1 MTEKEEG
8 KLKQLKAG
16 MRQKETECK
25 RCPYH
30 VFRSKEHC
38 ENCSVRDTIHNLSI
52 QIMEIQGGHSKVQLE
67 GITAIMAVCGI
78 IAIEAA
84 VFTGLSICAGCILS
98 QRNNN
103 DGKKKRK
110 NKKRRKTQ

>member
-30 VFRSKEHC
+30 VFRSKEHS
-38 ENCSVRDTIHNLSI
+38 ENYNVRDTIQNMSNQIIKI
-52 QIMEIQGGHSKVQLE
+52 QR
-67 GITAIMAVCGI
+67 AY
-78 IAIEAA
+78 
-84 VFTGLSICAGCILS
+84 
-98 QRNNN
+98 
-103 DGKKKRK
+103 K
-110 NKKRRKTQ
+110 NTT

>member
-38 ENCSVRDTIHNLSI
+38 ENCSVRDTIYNC
-52 QIMEIQGGHSKVQLE
+52 QFRAWNFRGHSKVQLE
-67 GITAIMAVCGI
+67 GITAIMAAC
-78 IAIEAA
+78 
-84 VFTGLSICAGCILS
+84 
-98 QRNNN
+98 
-103 DGKKKRK
+103 
-110 NKKRRKTQ
+110 

>member
-38 ENCSVRDTIHNLSI
+38 EKTTMTEERS
-52 QIMEIQGGHSKVQLE
+52 
-67 GITAIMAVCGI
+67 
-78 IAIEAA
+78 
-84 VFTGLSICAGCILS
+84 
-98 QRNNN
+98 
-103 DGKKKRK
+103 
-110 NKKRRKTQ
+110 RKTSGKTRKGEKHNDRTTAEKI

>member
-1 MTEKEEG
+1 MHRKGRKPMTEKEEG

-52 QIMEIQGGHSKVQLE
+52 QIMEIQG
-67 GITAIMAVCGI
+67 
-78 IAIEAA
+78 
-84 VFTGLSICAGCILS
+84 VFKSAT
-98 QRNNN
+98 
-103 DGKKKRK
+103 
-110 NKKRRKTQ
+110 